1 MTYGTQLYGPRIY
14 LAGFKIGQNIEILIG
29 YFFAYAVRLKFFHI
43 CILSNLVRQMD
54 RGRDFKADIFQIC
67 VRNPPSESL
76 LVRVRRDQ
84 SASSEVKEAVATAR
98 VYSFYKPVAWR
109 VGARPLCKINRN
121 IVYLTIAGGGA
132 TDENIISGSA
142 TSHFEYIGLT
152 GLR

>member
-43 CILSNLVRQMD
+43 CILSNLARQMD

-84 SASSEVKEAVATAR
+84 SASSEVKEAVATGFIVFTNQWRGESAPGLCAR
-98 VYSFYKPVAWR
+98 STE
-109 VGARPLCKINRN
+109 I
-121 IVYLTIAGGGA
+121 
-132 TDENIISGSA
+132 
-142 TSHFEYIGLT
+142 
-152 GLR
+152 